1 MELGEIFE
9 IVSYFTGAKNALVKF
24 DFFFFFSCFVDNV
37 LCRNLGPELLCT
49 SMIGC
54 HPCDIGFGFGY

>member
-24 DFFFFFSCFVDNV
+24 DFEFFLVVLLKMFFAEILAMSFSV
-37 LCRNLGPELLCT
+37 LQ
-49 SMIGC
+49 
-54 HPCDIGFGFGY
+54 